1 MHTNVAV
8 AVRWY
13 ILVLLCVH
21 LPRRLLYTKTTTQC
35 MHTNVGHWQLV
46 VLLCVYQGGSY
57 IPINYACIPMVVLCV
72 RRTNT
77 KVAGGMHLARSGVGG
92 RAALSTFHQIPNS
105 YKCNLYLHLY

>member
-1 MHTNVAV
+1 MHTNVSV

-21 LPRRLLYTKTTTQC
+21 LPRRLLYTKNTMQC
-35 MHTNVGHWQLV
+35 MHTNAGHWQLV

-72 RRTNT
+72 RLYVPT

-92 RAALSTFHQIPNS
+92 VNLSPNS
-105 YKCNLYLHLY
+105 KFLQMQIQKKIGTM